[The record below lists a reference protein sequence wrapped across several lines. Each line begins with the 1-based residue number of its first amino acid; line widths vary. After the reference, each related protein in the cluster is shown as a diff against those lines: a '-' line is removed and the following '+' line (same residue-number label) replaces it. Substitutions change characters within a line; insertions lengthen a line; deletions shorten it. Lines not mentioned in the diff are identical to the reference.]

1 MPQTVLCSS
10 TRRKW
15 WRRILRRRL
24 CVDLQKSDT
33 ASVRLDGSTHDGTGH
48 EQRAQSMCTWQRGAL
63 FFFLSGRGL
72 PLEISAD
79 EDRVVCS
86 CISIP
91 IASSAM
97 PKSLC
102 LPEAKRSPLFSRHK
116 GGEWR
121 FCEGRPGV
129 TWSRRVTGRRGRL
142 GAGESK
148 WSRGA
153 WTFSPAAVVQP
164 K

>member
-1 MPQTVLCSS
+1 MMGLGMNS
-10 TRRKW
+10 
-15 WRRILRRRL
+15 
-24 CVDLQKSDT
+24 
-33 ASVRLDGSTHDGTGH
+33 GTCAPG
-48 EQRAQSMCTWQRGAL
+48 CGVGP
-63 FFFLSGRGL
+63 FFLWSGRGL

-97 PKSLC
+97 PKTLC

-121 FCEGRPGV
+121 F
-129 TWSRRVTGRRGRL
+129 
-142 GAGESK
+142 
-148 WSRGA
+148 
-153 WTFSPAAVVQP
+153 
-164 K
+164 

>member
-1 MPQTVLCSS
+1 MVQHMMELGLSSGTEQVHLAATWVL
-10 TRRKW
+10 
-15 WRRILRRRL
+15 
-24 CVDLQKSDT
+24 
-33 ASVRLDGSTHDGTGH
+33 
-48 EQRAQSMCTWQRGAL
+48 
-63 FFFLSGRGL
+63 FFLSGQGL

-102 LPEAKRSPLFSRHK
+102 LPEAKRSPLFSRGK

-121 FCEGRPGV
+121 FCQGRPG
-129 TWSRRVTGRRGRL
+129 G
-142 GAGESK
+142 
-148 WSRGA
+148 
-153 WTFSPAAVVQP
+153 
-164 K
+164 